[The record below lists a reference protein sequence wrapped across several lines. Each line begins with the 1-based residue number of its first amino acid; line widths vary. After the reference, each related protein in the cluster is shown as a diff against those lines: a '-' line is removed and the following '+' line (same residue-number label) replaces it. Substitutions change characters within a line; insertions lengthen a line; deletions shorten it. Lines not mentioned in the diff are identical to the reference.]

1 MIFHIGKKLAAI
13 GSGFLAIEAMNQSFD
28 YLLYPA
34 VIYWLGSLKGGVVM
48 TILAVA
54 LNYAL
59 VLGYNKT
66 KADWFGFE
74 WLQLQESR
82 NAQSLLGRV
91 MRLGRMPAFVF
102 LSWEDPFKAF
112 VFMRG
117 RQQAGMR
124 FSRVDWKWFVLAN
137 LIGNLI
143 WILMVSGAL
152 EVLKRVA
159 LG

>member
-1 MIFHIGKKLAAI
+1 MSFQLGKKLAAI
-13 GSGFLAIEAMNQSFD
+13 GIGFLTVEVSNQAFD

-34 VIYWLGSLKGGVVM
+34 VLYWLGSLRGGLVM
-48 TILAVA
+48 TALAVIM
-54 LNYAL
+54 NYSL
-59 VLGYNKT
+59 VLVYNKT

-74 WLQLQESR
+74 WLELQESR
-82 NAQSLLGRV
+82 NAKSLLGRV
-91 MRLGRMPAFVF
+91 IRLGRIPTFVF
-102 LSWEDPFKAF
+102 LSWVDPFKAF

-124 FSRVDWKWFVLAN
+124 FNRTDWKWFILAN
-137 LIGNLI
+137 LIGNLL
-143 WILMVSGAL
+143 WIIMVSGAL